1 MPWCEQLLA
10 KVGQEFLHT
19 QEETE
24 HSKVEHFSVSKTSGL
39 LLRQIPERIPDSI
52 YQLLA
57 TEVIS
62 QE

>member
-1 MPWCEQLLA
+1 M
-10 KVGQEFLHT
+10 
-19 QEETE
+19 
-24 HSKVEHFSVSKTSGL
+24 TSGL